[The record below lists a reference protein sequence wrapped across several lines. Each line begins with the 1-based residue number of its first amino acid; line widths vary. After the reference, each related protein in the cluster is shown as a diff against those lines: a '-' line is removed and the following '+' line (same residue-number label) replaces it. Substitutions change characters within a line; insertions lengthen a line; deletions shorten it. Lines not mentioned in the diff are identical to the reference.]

1 MFYFSALVTKIANGG
16 FLVFTPQIKILF
28 YSHLGN
34 DGLKKYMFKE
44 KENATILK

>member
-1 MFYFSALVTKIANGG
+1 MFYFSALVAKIANGG

-34 DGLKKYMFKE
+34 DGLKNICLRRKKMLQY
-44 KENATILK
+44 